1 MAITD
6 ENKKL
11 VPLRFGSVSS
21 SQKVKFSVSA
31 FYSVGLNLKKDY
43 ENIIWEI
50 ILQVYV
56 YYFL

>member
-1 MAITD
+1 MPITD
-6 ENKKL
+6 KNKKP
-11 VPLRFGSVSS
+11 VPLLFGSVSS
-21 SQKVKFSVSA
+21 SQEAKFSVSA
-31 FYSVGLNLKKDY
+31 FYSVGRNLKKDY